1 MEGNKKMRIISG
13 KLKGKSLNFLK
24 NSTTRPLKDSVKE
37 NIFNI
42 LKHSNL
48 INLKID
54 KANILDLYSG
64 IGSFGLECISRG
76 AKKVTFIEQ
85 DKNAFAVLKENVL
98 KLSIIKDTKIIN
110 DKIENFLNSTLQEK
124 YDILFF
130 DPPFSDQE
138 FIKSLKNISQ
148 KKIYK
153 KDHLVIIHR
162 ELNANEEFDEF
173 LDILLFREYGRSKI
187 FFGTFN

>member
-13 KLKGKSLNFLK
+13 KLKGKSLSFLK

-173 LDILLFREYGRSKI
+173 LDVLLFREYGRSKI

>member
-1 MEGNKKMRIISG
+1 MESNKKMRIISG

-162 ELNANEEFDEF
+162 ELNANDEFDEF
-173 LDILLFREYGRSKI
+173 LDVLLFREYGRSKI

>member
-1 MEGNKKMRIISG
+1 MESNKKMRIISG

-76 AKKVTFIEQ
+76 AKKVTFVEQ
-85 DKNAFAVLKENVL
+85 DKSAFAVLKENVL
-98 KLSIIKDTKIIN
+98 KLSITKDTKIIN